1 MHPIRI
7 LQRGRNDTAQF
18 EVQLVD
24 IKQKRFFDKL
34 DLVVF
39 LRKSERFTK
48 CSDYCCFV
56 KVPKHVKLHNSY
68 SRHL

>member
-24 IKQKRFFDKL
+24 INKKKFLINWILLYFCKNL
-34 DLVVF
+34 NDLRSVQIIVA
-39 LRKSERFTK
+39 L
-48 CSDYCCFV
+48 
-56 KVPKHVKLHNSY
+56 
-68 SRHL
+68 